1 MCVYDAMAKMP
12 FVDIN
17 TQIFGSIMQQ
27 KVRENFPAIMFNL

>member
-1 MCVYDAMAKMP
+1 MLLLKIP

-17 TQIFGSIMQQ
+17 TQIFGSIMQS